1 MYRVLKDFTDLQDNG
16 HFYHVGDIFPHDDL
30 KVDRKRLS
38 ELSSSKNRQGVP
50 LIEKM
55 PDNNEKKLEGNTSRK
70 SRKKVEVED
79 SI

>member
-55 PDNNEKKLEGNTSRK
+55 PDNEKKLEGNTSRK